1 METSITFD
9 FNNRDSHIHFI
20 GIGGI
25 SMSGLAELLLS
36 FGYSVSGS
44 DSSSTA
50 LTQSLENKGAKIF
63 IGQKAENID
72 DSIDI
77 VVATAAIREDN
88 PELMRCRELSIP
100 VMTRANLLGEVMK
113 LYKNSIAIAGTHGKT
128 TTTSMMSE
136 ILLNANLDP
145 TISVGGILKSIDGN
159 FRIGGGDTFIT
170 EACEYTNSFLEF
182 YPTVEVI
189 LNIDADHLDFFK
201 DINDIRN
208 SFKKF
213 AALLP
218 DDGTLVINSDIPD
231 YKEIIEGLK
240 CNIITFGHDTSSDFS
255 ASDITYDEFGRPEY
269 TLLINGAKQCRIA
282 LGVTGEHNVYNSLS
296 TIALA
301 VMYNISLDYVV
312 SSLKSFTGTDR
323 RFQLKGEV
331 NGFTIIDDYAHHPTE
346 ISATISA
353 ASKYP
358 HNELYVI
365 FQPHTYSRTKALL
378 NEFSDALKASDHVL
392 LLPIYAAREKDTL
405 GISSDDLAK
414 LITLSGTDCIS
425 LPDFESAEKYILK
438 NLKKSDLL
446 ITMGAGDVVKVG
458 ENLLAK

>member
-1 METSITFD
+1 MNNKIVFD
-9 FNNRDSHIHFI
+9 FNNKNSHIHFI

-36 FGYSVSGS
+36 LGYSVSGS
-44 DSSSTA
+44 DSTQTA
-50 LTQSLENKGAKIF
+50 LTDSLMSKGAKIF

-72 DSIDI
+72 SSIDI
-77 VVATAAIREDN
+77 VIATAAIREDN
-88 PELMRCRELSIP
+88 PELSKCRELNIP
-100 VMTRANLLGEVMK
+100 VMSRAELLGQVMK

-136 ILLNANLDP
+136 IFLTDELDP
-145 TISVGGILKSIDGN
+145 TISVGGILKSISGN
-159 FRIGGGDTFIT
+159 FHIGSGDTFIT
-170 EACEYTNSFLEF
+170 EACEYTNSFLDF
-182 YPTVEVI
+182 YPTVEII

-201 DINDIRN
+201 DIDDIRN

-218 DDGTLVINSDIPD
+218 DNGTLIINSDIPN
-231 YKEIIEGLK
+231 YKEITEGLT
-240 CNIITFGHDTSSDFS
+240 CHVVTFGHDVSSDYS

-269 TLLINGAKQCRIA
+269 SLLYKGKDMGRIS

-301 VMYNISLDYVV
+301 NIFNISNNSILAA
-312 SSLKSFTGTDR
+312 LKSFSGTDR
-323 RFQLKGEV
+323 RFQYKGEL

-346 ISATISA
+346 ISATLSA

-358 HNELYVI
+358 HNELYVL
-365 FQPHTYSRTKALL
+365 FQSHTYSRTKALL
-378 NEFSDALKASDHVL
+378 NEFAQALKAADHVL
-392 LLPIYAAREKDTL
+392 LVPIYAARETDTL
-405 GISSDDLAK
+405 GVSSDDLCE
-414 LITLSGTDCIS
+414 LIKKSGTDSVS
-425 LPDFESAEKYILK
+425 LPDFASAEEYILK

-446 ITMGAGDVVKVG
+446 ITMGAGDIVKVG
-458 ENLLAK
+458 ENLLKK